1 MQFRIAMLIGLSL
14 PFSLAESA
22 PRPKEGD
29 KPLLY
34 LPTTVGD
41 QRVLQVD
48 SKGGQVIEW
57 VKRVEKKGEMT
68 VVYFGR
74 EQDGPALYAYG
85 ASPDGVFRISN
96 GSFIYDPPYRL
107 LKLPA
112 KEGEK
117 WESVSPAMGGAP
129 KYVFKFTSGTEEE
142 VEIPAGK
149 FKAIRVE
156 AEEETNGLVT
166 RTTYWFAV
174 GLGAIKIRT
183 RYKDVERVQVM
194 KSFTPGKK

>member
-74 EQDGPALYAYG
+74 
-85 ASPDGVFRISN
+85 
-96 GSFIYDPPYRL
+96 
-107 LKLPA
+107 
-112 KEGEK
+112 
-117 WESVSPAMGGAP
+117 
-129 KYVFKFTSGTEEE
+129 
-142 VEIPAGK
+142 
-149 FKAIRVE
+149 
-156 AEEETNGLVT
+156 
-166 RTTYWFAV
+166 
-174 GLGAIKIRT
+174 
-183 RYKDVERVQVM
+183 
-194 KSFTPGKK
+194 

>member
-41 QRVLQVD
+41 QRVLLVD
-48 SKGGQVIEW
+48 SKGGEVIEW

-194 KSFTPGKK
+194 KSFTPAKK

>member
-1 MQFRIAMLIGLSL
+1 MQFRIATLIGLSL

-48 SKGGQVIEW
+48 SKGGEVIEW

-74 EQDGPALYAYG
+74 EEDGPALYAYG

>member
-48 SKGGQVIEW
+48 SKGGEVIEW

-194 KSFTPGKK
+194 KSFTPAKK

>member
-1 MQFRIAMLIGLSL
+1 MQFRIAILIGLSL

-48 SKGGQVIEW
+48 SKGGEVIEW

>member
-1 MQFRIAMLIGLSL
+1 MQFGIAMLIGLSL

-48 SKGGQVIEW
+48 SKGGEVIEW